1 MVMSPLAMFCTTTH
15 TLVQSWWL
23 SGLYEKLCIPC
34 IFILT
39 YASMPWAR
47 PQRPQVRVG
56 PKNAALPCL
65 ALLRPILCSRSNTRH
80 TMYVMSRIGSFL
92 YTVTYIGPM
101 CVCPYI
107 GTILYGQTHIGPILY
122 CLACMLSC
130 LAYIDHMLYVMTGI
144 GPTMYDV
151 AYIGPMLYSQVH
163 FGPILYW
170 LAYVGLMLYDAQ
182 YIGPM

>member
-1 MVMSPLAMFCTTTH
+1 MHHIYCQCLHFIC
-15 TLVQSWWL
+15 TLVL
-23 SGLYEKLCIPC
+23 CVISGLYEKLCIPC

-47 PQRPQVRVG
+47 PQRPQVRAG

-65 ALLRPILCSRSNTRH
+65 ARLRPILCSRSYTRH
-80 TMYVMSRIGSFL
+80 TMYAMSRIGSFL
-92 YTVTYIGPM
+92 YAVTYIGPM

-107 GTILYGQTHIGPILY
+107 GPILYGQTHIGRILY

-130 LAYIDHMLYVMTGI
+130 QTYIDHMLFAMAVI

-151 AYIGPMLYSQVH
+151 AYISPMLYIQAH
-163 FGPILYW
+163 IGPILY
-170 LAYVGLMLYDAQ
+170 
-182 YIGPM
+182 